1 MWVIQWRVAHIFEWS
16 DQWNDWLHISKITKY
31 PRMLQQRLSARF
43 LFSPNFNYYIDLDAL
58 GELFVVRSAI
68 DCDFEPV
75 VFPRDML
82 RF

>member
-1 MWVIQWRVAHIFEWS
+1 
-16 DQWNDWLHISKITKY
+16 
-31 PRMLQQRLSARF
+31 MLQQRLSARF